1 MSELVH
7 VQLGGPMAKHFGRH
21 WHLKVRN
28 TKQALDLIEANK
40 PGFKAWMKRNIK
52 TYDSYHIQITNKQG
66 HKWSVDESEY
76 QMMGQSDYI
85 AKIRITPVP
94 RGSGGSAFGWFQ
106 TVVGAALLV
115 VSAVVMP
122 ALAPLGLS
130 LMMGGISQII
140 SPQATNESV
149 RQADNSNSYYFD
161 GPQNTENQGNPV
173 HRIYGEE
180 ILVGSQVVSSSIT
193 IDQLM

>member
-52 TYDSYHIQITNKQG
+52 TYDRYHIQITSKQG

-76 QMMGQSDYI
+76 QMMGQSDNI

-173 HRIYGEE
+173 QLIYGEE

>member
-28 TKQALDLIEANK
+28 TKQALDLIEANR
-40 PGFKAWMKRNIK
+40 PGFKAWMKRNLK
-52 TYDSYHIQITNKQG
+52 TYDKYHIQITNKQG
-66 HKWSVDESEY
+66 YKWSVDESEY
-76 QMMGQSDYI
+76 QMMGQSDNI
-85 AKIRITPVP
+85 VKIRITPVP

-115 VSAVVMP
+115 VSAVMMP

-130 LMMGGISQII
+130 LMMGGIAQII

-149 RQADNSNSYYFD
+149 RQADNSDSFYFD
-161 GPQNTENQGNPV
+161 GPQNTTNQGNPV
-173 HRIYGEE
+173 QLIYGEE

>member
-76 QMMGQSDYI
+76 QMMGQSDNI

-161 GPQNTENQGNPV
+161 GPQNPENQGNPV
-173 HRIYGEE
+173 QLIYGEE

>member
-52 TYDSYHIQITNKQG
+52 TYDRYHIQITNKQG

-76 QMMGQSDYI
+76 QMMGQSDNTLPLFREE
-85 AKIRITPVP
+85 AVDLLL
-94 RGSGGSAFGWFQ
+94 GGFRR
-106 TVVGAALLV
+106 LLE
-115 VSAVVMP
+115 
-122 ALAPLGLS
+122 
-130 LMMGGISQII
+130 QC
-140 SPQATNESV
+140 
-149 RQADNSNSYYFD
+149 
-161 GPQNTENQGNPV
+161 
-173 HRIYGEE
+173 
-180 ILVGSQVVSSSIT
+180 
-193 IDQLM
+193 

>member
-21 WHLKVRN
+21 WYLKVRN

-76 QMMGQSDYI
+76 QMMGQSDNI

-149 RQADNSNSYYFD
+149 RQADNSNSFYFD

-173 HRIYGEE
+173 QLIYGEE

>member
-28 TKQALDLIEANK
+28 TKQALDLIDANR

-52 TYDSYHIQITNKQG
+52 RYDSYHIQITNKQG
-66 HKWSVDESEY
+66 HKWSVDEGEY
-76 QMMGQSDYI
+76 QMMGQSENI

-130 LMMGGISQII
+130 LMMGGISQLI
-140 SPQATNESV
+140 SPQATNDSV
-149 RQADNSNSYYFD
+149 RQADNSNSFYFD
-161 GPQNTENQGNPV
+161 GPQNTTNQGNPV
-173 HRIYGEE
+173 QLIYGEE

>member
-28 TKQALDLIEANK
+28 TKQALDLIDANR

-52 TYDSYHIQITNKQG
+52 RYDSYHIQITNKQG
-66 HKWSVDESEY
+66 HKWSVDEGEY
-76 QMMGQSDYI
+76 QMMGQSENI

-115 VSAVVMP
+115 VSAVVAP

-130 LMMGGISQII
+130 LMMGGISQLI
-140 SPQATNESV
+140 SPQATNDSV
-149 RQADNSNSYYFD
+149 RQADNSNSFYFD
-161 GPQNTENQGNPV
+161 GPQNTTNQGNPV
-173 HRIYGEE
+173 QLIYGEE

>member
-52 TYDSYHIQITNKQG
+52 TYDRYHIQITNKQG

-76 QMMGQSDYI
+76 QMMGQSDNI
-85 AKIRITPVP
+85 AKSHYTCSARKRWICFWVVSDGS
-94 RGSGGSAFGWFQ
+94 RGRFVGCIGGSDACFSTSRFVTDDGRHI
-106 TVVGAALLV
+106 TNHIAA
-115 VSAVVMP
+115 S
-122 ALAPLGLS
+122 
-130 LMMGGISQII
+130 
-140 SPQATNESV
+140 
-149 RQADNSNSYYFD
+149 
-161 GPQNTENQGNPV
+161 
-173 HRIYGEE
+173 H
-180 ILVGSQVVSSSIT
+180 
-193 IDQLM
+193 

>member
-21 WHLKVRN
+21 WYLKVRN

-76 QMMGQSDYI
+76 QMMGQSDNI

-173 HRIYGEE
+173 QLIYGEE

>member
-76 QMMGQSDYI
+76 QMMGQSDNI

-106 TVVGAALLV
+106 TEVGAALLV

-173 HRIYGEE
+173 QLIYGEE

>member
-1 MSELVH
+1 
-7 VQLGGPMAKHFGRH
+7 
-21 WHLKVRN
+21 
-28 TKQALDLIEANK
+28 
-40 PGFKAWMKRNIK
+40 FKAWMKRNIK
-52 TYDSYHIQITNKQG
+52 TYDRYHIQITNKQG
-66 HKWSVDESEY
+66 LKWSVDESEY
-76 QMMGQSDYI
+76 QMMGQSDNI

-106 TVVGAALLV
+106 TVVGAVLMVASIWV
-115 VSAVVMP
+115 P

-130 LMMGGISQII
+130 LMMGGIAQII

-161 GPQNTENQGNPV
+161 GPQNTTNQGNPV
-173 HRIYGEE
+173 QLIYGEE